1 MQETATYLKFWAG
14 LTNIGGTVI
23 SVEHGP
29 YRLVFDFG
37 LSYAPGNIASDK
49 QVRLRPGRLVHD
61 YLCLDMVAPLPGVYR
76 SKDLSDSPHIL
87 SAAESPWQT
96 VVLISHLHL
105 DHMGAMGLVDES
117 IPVYLTAES
126 LELYQALSAIGEGVD
141 GAREYSACQFGV
153 PLTHG
158 PFVVTPLRVDHDI
171 RGACSFHI
179 RTPHGN
185 LLYTGDY
192 RLYGTVPPISPHWLK
207 QAEGLGVDVLISEG
221 TTLRAPAEG
230 ESVRIAG
237 DGTLPDTLT
246 TEDMLPEKLRIIL
259 SNTEL
264 AFFNIYHRNLRRL
277 AMILDA
283 GKATA
288 RTVVLEPETAYLARM
303 LLARGDFLETTEVS
317 ASLVRENPAQYL
329 IQNSY
334 RNCLA
339 LLDYAGLGGSYLHSN
354 GTPLG
359 EFDPAYARLR
369 ALIDR
374 CGLAFHYVGA
384 TGHAIPEHLQYVA
397 DTLAPKVL
405 VPLHSFCPER
415 LTATKGQR
423 ILPERGAVYRLDEG
437 LLHVVPLA

>member
-1 MQETATYLKFWAG
+1 VQGTATYLKFWAG
-14 LTNIGGTVI
+14 LTTIGGTVI

-29 YRLVFDFG
+29 YRLVLDFG
-37 LSYAPGNIASDK
+37 FSYAPGGITSDK
-49 QVRLRPGRLVHD
+49 QVRLRPERLVHD
-61 YLCLDMVAPLPGVYR
+61 YLRLDMAAALPGIYR
-76 SKDLSDSPHIL
+76 RADLFGSPHIL

-96 VVLISHLHL
+96 IVLISHLHL

-126 LELYQALSAIGEGVD
+126 LELYRALRAIGEGVD
-141 GAREYSACQFGV
+141 GERDYSVCLFDA

-158 PFVVTPLRVDHDI
+158 PFVITPLRVDHDI
-171 RGACSFHI
+171 SGACSFHI
-179 RTPHGN
+179 HTPHGK

-192 RLYGTVPPISPHWLK
+192 RLYGTVPPIAPQWLK
-207 QAEGLGVDVLISEG
+207 QAAALGVDVLISEG

-230 ESVRIAG
+230 ENVSIAG

-246 TEDMLPEKLRIIL
+246 TEDMLPEKLRLIL
-259 SNTEL
+259 SDTKL

-277 AMILDA
+277 AMLLDA
-283 GKATA
+283 GRETG
-288 RTVVLEPETAYLARM
+288 RTVVLEPETAYLART
-303 LLARGDFLETTEVS
+303 LLARGDFLETTEVR
-317 ASLVRENPAQYL
+317 ASLVREDPARYL
-329 IQNSY
+329 VQNTY

-339 LLDYAGLGGSYLHSN
+339 LLDYAGLGGSYIHSN

-369 ALIDR
+369 ALIDK

-405 VPLHSFCPER
+405 VPVHSFCPER
-415 LTATKGQR
+415 LTATQGQR
-423 ILPERGAVYRLDEG
+423 LLPERGVDYRLCEG
-437 LLHVVPLA
+437 SLLAVPKD